1 MARLRNIRLPG
12 LGRLPRLGLLGR
24 FCVLSL
30 AAFILIGVVLGRTLT
45 EQIRERS
52 FTSARDSAELVARF
66 GIQPQLSAVDVQ
78 RGLAPEAIDSLDSL
92 LRAGYTTDSV
102 QTIRIWNRGHRVVYS
117 DARDVIGSREPP
129 EPGLSDALTG
139 RIAARQVDGS
149 QVGENLTGKS
159 IEVYVPLR
167 FAGYREPVGAFEVHL
182 DYDPVAATVRR
193 DTGRV
198 YTILALSLAAL
209 YAALFRIVAGASRRL
224 RRQAVENE
232 YQAHHDTL
240 TGLPNRA
247 SFYASVGRTTTRA
260 AVAGEL
266 AAVMIVDLDRFKEVN
281 DTLGHHSGDIL
292 LKQAAERLKDALR
305 PGDALARLGGDE
317 FAVLLPDLPH
327 HDAAI
332 AVAAR
337 IRDAL
342 ERPFVLHGLTVHIDA
357 STGIAVFPEHGADVD
372 SLIQRADIAMY
383 AAKRS
388 SLNFEIYAP
397 EEDEHTPGRLQML
410 GELREAIDEDAF
422 ILHYQPKAS
431 LKTGAVDGVEALV
444 RWEHP
449 QRGVVP
455 PNDFIPLAEQTGL
468 IKPLTAWVLDA
479 ALGQCRSWRD
489 EGLDLSIAVNL
500 SVRNLLDTHLPDS
513 IGALLQKWELPASA
527 LQLEITEGT
536 IVTDQVRALD
546 VLGRLDGMGIGLAI
560 DDFGTGYSSLAYLK
574 DLPVRELKIDR
585 TFVNNMD
592 EDGSDAFI
600 VRSTIDLA
608 RNLGLEVVAEG
619 VENAATLEHLA
630 ALGCD
635 LAQGYYLSPPL
646 PADGLRDWLLLR
658 RGLPAAGGIAG
669 ARANRER

>member
-1 MARLRNIRLPG
+1 MAPPRNIRLPNFG
-12 LGRLPRLGLLGR
+12 WLPRLGLLGR
-24 FCVLSL
+24 FSVLSL
-30 AAFILIGVVLGRTLT
+30 AAFVLIGIVLGRTLT
-45 EQIRERS
+45 DQIRERS
-52 FTSARDSAELVARF
+52 LVGAGQAAELVTHF
-66 GIQPQLSAVDVQ
+66 GIQPQLSSHDVQ
-78 RGLAPEAIDSLDSL
+78 QGLAPEAIDSLDRL
-92 LRAGYTTDSV
+92 LHAGYTSDSV
-102 QTIRIWNRGHRVVYS
+102 LTIRIWNLEHRVVYS
-117 DARDVIGSREPP
+117 DEHTVIGSVEPA
-129 EPGLSDALTG
+129 EPGLMSAIAGRTSVREVTGSEEYGAAGSDRSLEA
-139 RIAARQVDGS
+139 
-149 QVGENLTGKS
+149 
-159 IEVYVPLR
+159 YVPLR
-167 FAGYREPVGAFEVHL
+167 FDGDSRPAGAFEVHL
-182 DYDPVAATVRR
+182 KYGPVAAAIQR
-193 DTGRV
+193 DTRR
-198 YTILALSLAAL
+198 L
-209 YAALFRIVAGASRRL
+209 YAVLVIGLLVLYGALFRIVAGASRRL
-224 RRQAVENE
+224 RRQAAENE

-240 TGLPNRA
+240 TGLPNRS
-247 SFYASVGRTTTRA
+247 SFYERVGRAITRA
-260 AVAGEL
+260 AVDGEM

-292 LKQAAERLKDALR
+292 LKQAAERLTAALR

-317 FAVLLPDLPH
+317 FAVLLPALPH
-327 HDAAI
+327 HDAAV

-357 STGIAVFPEHGADVD
+357 STGIAVFPDHGADVE

-410 GELREAIDEDAF
+410 GELREAIDSDAF

-431 LKTGAVDGVEALV
+431 LRTGAVDGVEALV

-449 QRGVVP
+449 ERGMVP

-479 ALGQCRSWRD
+479 ALAQCRQWRD
-489 EGLDLSIAVNL
+489 EGIELSIAVNL
-500 SVRNLLDTHLPDS
+500 SVRNLLDTHLPDA
-513 IGALLQKWELPASA
+513 IGALLQKWQLPASA

-608 RNLGLEVVAEG
+608 RNLGLQVVAEG
-619 VENAATLEHLA
+619 VETKATLDKLA

-635 LAQGYYLSPPL
+635 LAQGYYLSRPL
-646 PADGLRDWLLLR
+646 PAAELRDWLRAR
-658 RGLPAAGGIAG
+658 REGLAATA
-669 ARANRER
+669 AKEA

>member
-1 MARLRNIRLPG
+1 MPNFG
-12 LGRLPRLGLLGR
+12 WLPRLGLLAR
-24 FCVLSL
+24 FSVLSFV
-30 AAFILIGVVLGRTLT
+30 AFVLIGVVLGRTLT
-45 EQIRERS
+45 DQIRERS
-52 FTSARDSAELVARF
+52 LVAAGESAELVTHF
-66 GIQPQLSAVDVQ
+66 GIQPQLSAYDV
-78 RGLAPEAIDSLDSL
+78 REGLAPEAVDSLDRL
-92 LRAGYTTDSV
+92 LHAGYTSDSV
-102 QTIRIWNRGHRVVYS
+102 LTIRIWNREDRVVYS
-117 DARDVIGSREPP
+117 DERSVIGSVEPAEHGLTEAIAGRTSVREVAD
-129 EPGLSDALTG
+129 EQEDGAAGHG
-139 RIAARQVDGS
+139 RSLEA
-149 QVGENLTGKS
+149 
-159 IEVYVPLR
+159 YVPLR
-167 FAGYREPVGAFEVHL
+167 FEGENRPAGAFEVHL
-182 DYDPVAATVRR
+182 KYGPVDAAIKR
-193 DTGRV
+193 DTRR
-198 YTILALSLAAL
+198 L
-209 YAALFRIVAGASRRL
+209 YAVLVLGLLVLYGALFRIVAGASRRL
-224 RRQAVENE
+224 RRQAAENE

-240 TGLPNRA
+240 TGLPNRS
-247 SFYASVGRTTTRA
+247 SFYDRVDRA
-260 AVAGEL
+260 ISRARLDSEM

-292 LKQAAERLKDALR
+292 LKQAAERLHAALR
-305 PGDALARLGGDE
+305 PSDALARLGGDE
-317 FAVLLPDLPH
+317 FAVLLPSLPS
-327 HDAAI
+327 HDV
-332 AVAAR
+332 AVSVAGR

-357 STGIAVFPEHGADVD
+357 STGIAVFPEHGDDVE

-410 GELREAIDEDAF
+410 GELRQAIDNDAF

-431 LKTGAVDGVEALV
+431 LRTGAVEGVEALV

-449 QRGVVP
+449 ERGIVP

-479 ALGQCRSWRD
+479 ALGQCRRWRD
-489 EGLDLSIAVNL
+489 EGIELSIAVNL

-513 IGALLQKWELPASA
+513 IGSLLQKWELPPSA

-585 TFVNNMD
+585 TFVNNMN

-608 RNLGLEVVAEG
+608 RNLGLQVVAEG
-619 VENAATLEHLA
+619 VENEATLDQLA

-635 LAQGYYLSPPL
+635 LAQGYYLSRPL
-646 PADGLRDWLLLR
+646 PAAELAEWLRVR
-658 RGLPAAGGIAG
+658 RAGNAAIAQ
-669 ARANRER
+669 NQT